1 MQYQSEC
8 LSALKSV
15 VNIHKPFEKT
25 FMDAMK
31 LFMAIPDRINFLQLG
46 RYGRFSEQTYRNL
59 FEHETFDW
67 FAFNGSIISKH
78 LTQVKKR
85 KAIAIDP
92 SYIPKSGKKTPWI
105 GYFWSGCAGEY
116 KRGLEIMGIGVIDI
130 DNHECMTLGSIQTP
144 DCKTLD
150 NMDKNLVDWYSSYL
164 ISRKDKIQSISRTVV
179 ADAFFSKETFITPMC
194 ENDFHVIS
202 RFRNDVILYYPTL
215 EQKTGKRGHPKW
227 FDGRIDFAN
236 LDLTR
241 CKEYE
246 VNKGKLYGLRVY
258 AKALKRYVSLAI
270 WYPMDGR
277 TDKWQLYFS
286 TDDSMDGREVLDY
299 YRTRFQLEFCFRDGK
314 QHAGITNCQST
325 DFRKLDFHFNA
336 SLAAVNLAK
345 AACKRLGITYSISS
359 CKSFI
364 HNAYM
369 LERFICV
376 FGINPDMQVIDKL
389 FKELILF
396 TARAA

>member
-1 MQYQSEC
+1 MV
-8 LSALKSV
+8 K
-15 VNIHKPFEKT
+15 
-25 FMDAMK
+25 
-31 LFMAIPDRINFLQLG
+31 
-46 RYGRFSEQTYRNL
+46 
-59 FEHETFDW
+59 HE
-67 FAFNGSIISKH
+67 
-78 LTQVKKR
+78 
-85 KAIAIDP
+85 
-92 SYIPKSGKKTPWI
+92 
-105 GYFWSGCAGEY
+105 E
-116 KRGLEIMGIGVIDI
+116 
-130 DNHECMTLGSIQTP
+130 
-144 DCKTLD
+144 
-150 NMDKNLVDWYSSYL
+150 
-164 ISRKDKIQSISRTVV
+164 
-179 ADAFFSKETFITPMC
+179 MC
-194 ENDFHVIS
+194 ENKFHVISRFRNDVILYYIEPAKVGSKTLKRSLKCCQKRMVKHEEMCENKFHVIS

-258 AKALKRYVSLAI
+258 AQALKRYVSLAI
-270 WYPMDGR
+270 WYPMDER

-314 QHAGITNCQST
+314 QHAGITSCRST

-376 FGINPDMQVIDKL
+376 FQCL
-389 FKELILF
+389 Y
-396 TARAA
+396 A